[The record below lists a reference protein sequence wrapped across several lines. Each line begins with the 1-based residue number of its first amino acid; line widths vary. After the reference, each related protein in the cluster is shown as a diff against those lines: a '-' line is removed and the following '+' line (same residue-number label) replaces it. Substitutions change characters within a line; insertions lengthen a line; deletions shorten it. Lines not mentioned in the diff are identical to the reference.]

1 MQIKA
6 VHHIAI
12 IASDY
17 KRSLHFYTEI
27 LGLKMISE
35 HYRASRQS
43 YKTDLALSDGT
54 YVVELFSFSSPPER
68 VSHPEACGLRHLAF
82 AVTDIEQAIHE
93 MTANGI
99 ECEPI
104 RIDEYTGRKFTFLQ
118 DPDQLPIELYEVES
132 EGKGM

>member
-1 MQIKA
+1 
-6 VHHIAI
+6 
-12 IASDY
+12 
-17 KRSLHFYTEI
+17 
-27 LGLKMISE
+27 MISE

-54 YVVELFSFSSPPER
+54 YVVELFSFSSSPER
-68 VSHPEACGLRHLAF
+68 VSYPEACGLRHLAF

-99 ECEPI
+99 ECESI
-104 RIDEYTGRKFTFLQ
+104 RIDEYTGQKFTFLQ

>member
-17 KRSLHFYTEI
+17 QRSLHFYTEI

-35 HYRASRQS
+35 HYRASRES
-43 YKTDLALSDGT
+43 YKTDLALPDGT
-54 YVVELFSFSSPPER
+54 YVVELFSFPSPPQR
-68 VSHPEACGLRHLAF
+68 VSRPEACGLRHLAF
-82 AVTDIEQAIHE
+82 AVTDIEQAVLE
-93 MTANGI
+93 MTAKGV
-99 ECEPI
+99 ECEPV

-118 DPDQLPIELYEVES
+118 DPDKLPIELYEVGTED
-132 EGKGM
+132 

>member
-17 KRSLHFYTEI
+17 QRSLHFYTEI

-35 HYRASRQS
+35 HYWASRES
-43 YKTDLALSDGT
+43 YKTDLALPDGT
-54 YVVELFSFSSPPER
+54 YVVELFSFPSPPQR
-68 VSHPEACGLRHLAF
+68 VSRPEASGLRHLAF
-82 AVTDIEQAIHE
+82 AVTDIEQAVLE
-93 MTANGI
+93 MTAKGV
-99 ECEPI
+99 ECEPV

-118 DPDQLPIELYEVES
+118 DPDKLPIELYEVGTED
-132 EGKGM
+132 

>member
-17 KRSLHFYTEI
+17 MQSLRFYTEV
-27 LGLKMISE
+27 LGLKIISE
-35 HYRASRQS
+35 HYRDSRQS
-43 YKTDLALSDGT
+43 YKTDLALPDAT
-54 YVVELFSFSSPPER
+54 YVVELFSFPSPPQR

-82 AVTDIEQAIHE
+82 AVADIDKAIAE
-93 MTANGI
+93 VAAKGV
-99 ECEPI
+99 ECEPV

-118 DPDQLPIELYEVES
+118 DPDKLPIELYEAQ
-132 EGKGM
+132 